1 MLLYTQRT
9 KKVQPILK
17 RKDNRYQYEIMQIWE
32 FSDFLKGYKKAMP
45 TIFHKA
51 KVNTLEM
58 NGKIDVLSREI
69 LKRTTE
75 FVILYKVYKNYR
87 KL

>member
-1 MLLYTQRT
+1 
-9 KKVQPILK
+9 
-17 RKDNRYQYEIMQIWE
+17 
-32 FSDFLKGYKKAMP
+32 MP

-75 FVILYKVYKNYR
+75 FVILYRAYKNYR
-87 KL
+87 KTVKKEPIENFRT